1 MPHWGLQLDLPDRLH
16 TAIAKALDAD
26 FHPDDADQLLA
37 LGRALGRCS

>member
-1 MPHWGLQLDLPDRLH
+1 MPHWGLQLDLPDRPH

-37 LGRALGRCS
+37 PGRALGRCS